1 TASRESNTSW
11 MVHMRDEALALVG
24 DAGPNYMIDSIE
36 EDPNPHIKRRIHV
49 KMEVPLYM
57 ETAEPGAKMV
67 FDENGMPK
75 QNGTA
80 WFDVLVQ
87 IPHAAT
93 LGTPGALLQNGHGL
107 LGSRTEGQNG
117 YLAELANAKNFVT
130 FSVDLVGFA
139 EDDEGVIA
147 SMLVGDYRI
156 WENVVQRTHQGVLNS
171 LLAMRMMKGS
181 FWMDPN
187 VEFNG
192 MSAID
197 PTQTFY
203 RGDSQGGIM
212 GMVYMAL
219 STDVTRGLL
228 GEPGMPYSLLLKRS
242 VDFTPFFI
250 LMLDAYESQVNAN
263 LMIAVTQLEW
273 DRIEPTGY
281 APYLTENTLPDTPS
295 HHVLMHSALGD
306 QQVSPW
312 GTHYMARTIG
322 GVQLMP
328 VIRPLWGLE
337 ETSAPIEQKNV
348 LVEFQFAGVPDVP
361 LTNLPPEENSELD
374 PHDWVRALG
383 VSHDQTDLWLRQGRV
398 ETFCL
403 GVCDP
408 E

>member
-1 TASRESNTSW
+1 
-11 MVHMRDEALALVG
+11 L
-24 DAGPNYMIDSIE
+24 
-36 EDPNPHIKRRIHV
+36 
-49 KMEVPLYM
+49 
-57 ETAEPGAKMV
+57 
-67 FDENGMPK
+67 
-75 QNGTA
+75 
-80 WFDVLVQ
+80 
-87 IPHAAT
+87 
-93 LGTPGALLQNGHGL
+93 
-107 LGSRTEGQNG
+107 
-117 YLAELANAKNFVT
+117 
-130 FSVDLVGFA
+130 
-139 EDDEGVIA
+139 
-147 SMLVGDYRI
+147 
-156 WENVVQRTHQGVLNS
+156 
-171 LLAMRMMKGS
+171 
-181 FWMDPN
+181 MDPN